1 LISDHQRKSAAKKVW
16 LFFDK
21 LNHPMKA
28 FRRMLQRTPF
38 YGVYKSLG
46 HYPDYWYW
54 KLRGEPIRSPH
65 LLKQRTVR
73 DYAQRYG
80 LRVLVE
86 TGTYYGEMVQAMKG
100 RFTEI
105 HSVEFD
111 PALAQRAKT
120 KFARWPHIHI
130 LEGDS
135 QKVVPELLQSLKEPT
150 LFWLDAGYYGWAGLH
165 GNEKRL
171 TSEIEAVLSH
181 SIRNRSTLGGSISS
195 GSTASNPAQQH
206 VILMDDARGLNGQ
219 NGSPTVPEL
228 KQRIEAEFPGRGFEV
243 KYDILRITPSSSPEQ
258 GEGTL

>member
-1 LISDHQRKSAAKKVW
+1 
-16 LFFDK
+16 
-21 LNHPMKA
+21 MKA
-28 FRRMLQRTPF
+28 FRKMLQRTPF

-80 LRVLVE
+80 LRILVE
-86 TGTYYGEMVQAMKG
+86 TGTYYGEMVVAMKD
-100 RFTEI
+100 RFAEI
-105 HSVEFD
+105 YSVEFD
-111 PALAQRAKT
+111 SALAQRAAK

-135 QKVVPELLQSLKEPT
+135 QKVVPELLKSLKEPT

-181 SIRNRSTLGGSISS
+181 HI
-195 GSTASNPAQQH
+195 QQH
-206 VILMDDARGLNGQ
+206 VILMDDARGLNGL
-219 NGSPTVPEL
+219 NGSPTVAEL
-228 KQRIEAEFPGRGFEV
+228 KQRIDAEFPGRGFEV
-243 KYDILRITPSSSPEQ
+243 KYDILRITPV
-258 GEGTL
+258 L

>member
-1 LISDHQRKSAAKKVW
+1 
-16 LFFDK
+16 
-21 LNHPMKA
+21 MKA
-28 FRRMLQRTPF
+28 FRKMLQRTPF

-65 LLKQRTVR
+65 LLKQHTVR

-86 TGTYYGEMVQAMKG
+86 TGTYYGEMVEAMKG
-100 RFTEI
+100 RFAEI
-105 HSVEFD
+105 YSVEFD
-111 PALAQRAKT
+111 SQLAQRAAK
-120 KFARWPHIHI
+120 KFSRWPHIHI

-181 SIRNRSTLGGSISS
+181 SI
-195 GSTASNPAQQH
+195 PQH
-206 VILMDDARGLNGQ
+206 VILMDDARGLNGL

-243 KYDILRITPSSSPEQ
+243 KYDILRITPFSSPE
-258 GEGTL
+258 GREGTL